1 MPTLQYKKFIY
12 VTFFLSLIFADVG
25 GTISLQ
31 GVLRDPNGT
40 TVTDGSY
47 SLTIKLYETSD
58 QVGGEVYSEVVDA
71 AIQNGVFSIE
81 LGATVTS
88 SAALD
93 LVPFNTTYYVGITV
107 EDGLEM
113 TPRTKLTVSPYSM
126 AMYGSSNIVPNTGN
140 VGLGTLDPQA
150 VLHIKDAENNAGED
164 LLLIEDNV
172 GGDQIRVEDDGTLT
186 LPTIGAK
193 VGVGTAIPDAML
205 DINSSG
211 TSDDFLSIKDGS
223 GTEKLKVDNDG
234 TLTLPTIGAKVG
246 VGTAIPDAMLDIN
259 SSGTSD
265 DFLSIKDGSGTEK
278 LKVDND
284 GTLTIPD
291 GGKLGIGTSSP
302 NATLDIKPASTD
314 NYSMLVETTDDDTT
328 FYVQNDGDLYL
339 KKNIYLY
346 GDTTAGEGRIIF
358 ADGNALLSPWKAL
371 SSYGISNAGDAF
383 INSDATGSGEGDIV
397 FSVNSATKLTID
409 NDGDVGI
416 GVTNPDNKLDVAG
429 TAQITGAVDIG
440 GNIDM
445 NSNQID
451 NLMAASADDHVVR
464 FDQIYPVGSVYINA
478 SNSANPSTYLGVGT
492 WTRIGAGKV
501 MVGQDPSDSDFNQ
514 TSDEGGNKTATLN
527 IANLAQHNHTVN
539 PASTSLSLSVSQS
552 DAGAHSH
559 TYTAPGSTPVDAGGD
574 ATDNTDVSTGG
585 TNTNEITSGVGNHN
599 HGIGVSGTVDIG
611 EFNSGQTGSGD
622 SFSILQ
628 PYIVVYMWVRTG

>member
-1 MPTLQYKKFIY
+1 MPILQYKKFIY
-12 VTFFLSLIFADVG
+12 ATFFLSLIFADVG

-140 VGLGTLDPQA
+140 VGLGTLNPQA

-164 LLLIEDNV
+164 LLLIEDNA

-193 VGVGTAIPDAML
+193 VGVGA
-205 DINSSG
+205 
-211 TSDDFLSIKDGS
+211 
-223 GTEKLKVDNDG
+223 
-234 TLTLPTIGAKVG
+234 
-246 VGTAIPDAMLDIN
+246 AIPDAMLDIN

-358 ADGNALLSPWKAL
+358 SDGNALLSPWKAL

-492 WTRIGAGKV
+492 WARIGAGKV

-585 TNTNEITSGVGNHN
+585 ANTNEITSGVGNHN

>member
-1 MPTLQYKKFIY
+1 M
-12 VTFFLSLIFADVG
+12 
-25 GTISLQ
+25 
-31 GVLRDPNGT
+31 
-40 TVTDGSY
+40 
-47 SLTIKLYETSD
+47 
-58 QVGGEVYSEVVDA
+58 
-71 AIQNGVFSIE
+71 
-81 LGATVTS
+81 
-88 SAALD
+88 
-93 LVPFNTTYYVGITV
+93 
-107 EDGLEM
+107 
-113 TPRTKLTVSPYSM
+113 
-126 AMYGSSNIVPNTGN
+126 
-140 VGLGTLDPQA
+140 
-150 VLHIKDAENNAGED
+150 
-164 LLLIEDNV
+164 
-172 GGDQIRVEDDGTLT
+172 
-186 LPTIGAK
+186 
-193 VGVGTAIPDAML
+193 
-205 DINSSG
+205 
-211 TSDDFLSIKDGS
+211 
-223 GTEKLKVDNDG
+223 
-234 TLTLPTIGAKVG
+234 
-246 VGTAIPDAMLDIN
+246 
-259 SSGTSD
+259 
-265 DFLSIKDGSGTEK
+265 
-278 LKVDND
+278 
-284 GTLTIPD
+284 
-291 GGKLGIGTSSP
+291 
-302 NATLDIKPASTD
+302 
-314 NYSMLVETTDDDTT
+314 
-328 FYVQNDGDLYL
+328 
-339 KKNIYLY
+339 
-346 GDTTAGEGRIIF
+346 
-358 ADGNALLSPWKAL
+358 
-371 SSYGISNAGDAF
+371 
-383 INSDATGSGEGDIV
+383 
-397 FSVNSATKLTID
+397 NSATKLTID

-492 WTRIGAGKV
+492 WARIGAGKV

>member
-1 MPTLQYKKFIY
+1 M
-12 VTFFLSLIFADVG
+12 
-25 GTISLQ
+25 
-31 GVLRDPNGT
+31 
-40 TVTDGSY
+40 
-47 SLTIKLYETSD
+47 
-58 QVGGEVYSEVVDA
+58 
-71 AIQNGVFSIE
+71 
-81 LGATVTS
+81 
-88 SAALD
+88 
-93 LVPFNTTYYVGITV
+93 
-107 EDGLEM
+107 
-113 TPRTKLTVSPYSM
+113 
-126 AMYGSSNIVPNTGN
+126 
-140 VGLGTLDPQA
+140 
-150 VLHIKDAENNAGED
+150 
-164 LLLIEDNV
+164 
-172 GGDQIRVEDDGTLT
+172 
-186 LPTIGAK
+186 
-193 VGVGTAIPDAML
+193 
-205 DINSSG
+205 
-211 TSDDFLSIKDGS
+211 
-223 GTEKLKVDNDG
+223 KVDNDG

-527 IANLAQHNHTVN
+527 IANLAQHTHTVN

-585 TNTNEITSGVGNHN
+585 ANTNEITSGVGNHN

>member
-164 LLLIEDNV
+164 LLLIEDNT

-193 VGVGTAIPDAML
+193 VGVGTANPDAML

-211 TSDDFLSIKDGS
+211 TSDDFLSIKDG
-223 GTEKLKVDNDG
+223 N
-234 TLTLPTIGAKVG
+234 
-246 VGTAIPDAMLDIN
+246 
-259 SSGTSD
+259 
-265 DFLSIKDGSGTEK
+265 GTEK

-451 NLMAASADDHVVR
+451 NLMAASEDDHVVR

-501 MVGQDPSDSDFNQ
+501 MVGQDGSDADFNQ

-539 PASTSLSLSVSQS
+539 PASTTLSLSVSQS

-585 TNTNEITSGVGNHN
+585 ANTNEITSGVGNHN

>member
-1 MPTLQYKKFIY
+1 MYNIKFRELIFISTLTSFIY
-12 VTFFLSLIFADVG
+12 ADVG
-25 GTISLQ
+25 GTVSLQ
-31 GVLRDPNGT
+31 GVLRDPDGT

-47 SLTIKLYETSD
+47 SLSISLYEALS
-58 QVGGEVYSEVVDA
+58 GGSAVYTEVVDA

-81 LGATVTS
+81 LGATTTS
-88 SAALD
+88 SALLD

-107 EDGLEM
+107 EDGFEM

-164 LLLIEDNV
+164 LLLLEDNS
-172 GGDQIRVEDDGTLT
+172 GGDQFRVEDDGTLT
-186 LPTIGAK
+186 LPTIGAE
-193 VGVGTAIPDAML
+193 VGIGTSSPDAIL
-205 DINSSG
+205 DINSSS
-211 TSDDFLSIKDGS
+211 TSDDFVL
-223 GTEKLKVDNDG
+223 
-234 TLTLPTIGAKVG
+234 
-246 VGTAIPDAMLDIN
+246 
-259 SSGTSD
+259 
-265 DFLSIKDGSGTEK
+265 IKDGSGTEK

-291 GGKLGIGTSSP
+291 GGKLGLGTSSP
-302 NATLDIKPASTD
+302 NATLDIKPSATD
-314 NYSMLVETTDDDTT
+314 EYSVLVETTDDDTT

-358 ADGNALLSPWKAL
+358 SDGNALLSPWKAL
-371 SSYGISNAGDAF
+371 SSYGISNSGDAF

-501 MVGQDPSDSDFNQ
+501 MVGQDPSDADFNQ

-527 IANLAQHNHTVN
+527 IANLAQHTHTVDPDN
-539 PASTSLSLSVSQS
+539 TSLSLSVTQS
-552 DAGAHSH
+552 DAGTHGH
-559 TYTAPGSTPVDAGGD
+559 RYTAPGSTSVDAGAD
-574 ATDNTDVSTGG
+574 ASDNTNNSTGG
-585 TNTNEITSGVGNHN
+585 QNTNADTYNNPGNHN
-599 HGIGVSGTVDIG
+599 HSVGVSGSVNID
-611 EFNSGQTGSGD
+611 EFDSGQTGSGS

>member
-193 VGVGTAIPDAML
+193 VGVGTAIP
-205 DINSSG
+205 
-211 TSDDFLSIKDGS
+211 
-223 GTEKLKVDNDG
+223 
-234 TLTLPTIGAKVG
+234 
-246 VGTAIPDAMLDIN
+246 
-259 SSGTSD
+259 
-265 DFLSIKDGSGTEK
+265 
-278 LKVDND
+278 
-284 GTLTIPD
+284 
-291 GGKLGIGTSSP
+291 
-302 NATLDIKPASTD
+302 
-314 NYSMLVETTDDDTT
+314 
-328 FYVQNDGDLYL
+328 
-339 KKNIYLY
+339 
-346 GDTTAGEGRIIF
+346 
-358 ADGNALLSPWKAL
+358 
-371 SSYGISNAGDAF
+371 
-383 INSDATGSGEGDIV
+383 
-397 FSVNSATKLTID
+397 
-409 NDGDVGI
+409 
-416 GVTNPDNKLDVAG
+416 
-429 TAQITGAVDIG
+429 
-440 GNIDM
+440 
-445 NSNQID
+445 
-451 NLMAASADDHVVR
+451 
-464 FDQIYPVGSVYINA
+464 
-478 SNSANPSTYLGVGT
+478 
-492 WTRIGAGKV
+492 
-501 MVGQDPSDSDFNQ
+501 
-514 TSDEGGNKTATLN
+514 
-527 IANLAQHNHTVN
+527 
-539 PASTSLSLSVSQS
+539 LSLI
-552 DAGAHSH
+552 H
-559 TYTAPGSTPVDAGGD
+559 
-574 ATDNTDVSTGG
+574 
-585 TNTNEITSGVGNHN
+585 I
-599 HGIGVSGTVDIG
+599 
-611 EFNSGQTGSGD
+611 
-622 SFSILQ
+622 
-628 PYIVVYMWVRTG
+628 

>member
-140 VGLGTLDPQA
+140 VGLGTLNPQA

-164 LLLIEDNV
+164 LLLIEDNA
-172 GGDQIRVEDDGTLT
+172 GGDQIRVED
-186 LPTIGAK
+186 
-193 VGVGTAIPDAML
+193 
-205 DINSSG
+205 
-211 TSDDFLSIKDGS
+211 
-223 GTEKLKVDNDG
+223 DG

-492 WTRIGAGKV
+492 WARIGAGKV

>member
-1 MPTLQYKKFIY
+1 MPILQYKKFIY
-12 VTFFLSLIFADVG
+12 LTFFLPLIFADVG

-140 VGLGTLDPQA
+140 VGLGTLNPQA

-164 LLLIEDNV
+164 LLLIEDNG
-172 GGDQIRVEDDGTLT
+172 GGDQIRVED
-186 LPTIGAK
+186 
-193 VGVGTAIPDAML
+193 
-205 DINSSG
+205 
-211 TSDDFLSIKDGS
+211 
-223 GTEKLKVDNDG
+223 DG

-358 ADGNALLSPWKAL
+358 SDGNALLSPWKAL

-492 WTRIGAGKV
+492 WARIGAGKV

-585 TNTNEITSGVGNHN
+585 ANTNEITSGVGNHN
-599 HGIGVSGTVDIG
+599 HDIGVSGTVDIG

>member
-1 MPTLQYKKFIY
+1 MPTLKYKKFIY

-164 LLLIEDNV
+164 LLLIEDNA

-193 VGVGTAIPDAML
+193 VGVGTAIP
-205 DINSSG
+205 
-211 TSDDFLSIKDGS
+211 
-223 GTEKLKVDNDG
+223 E
-234 TLTLPTIGAKVG
+234 
-246 VGTAIPDAMLDIN
+246 AMLDIN

-527 IANLAQHNHTVN
+527 IANLAQHTHTVN

-585 TNTNEITSGVGNHN
+585 ANTNEITSGVGNHN

>member
-1 MPTLQYKKFIY
+1 MPILQYKKFIY
-12 VTFFLSLIFADVG
+12 LTFFLPLIFADVG

-47 SLTIKLYETSD
+47 SLTIKLYETPD

-140 VGLGTLDPQA
+140 VGLGTLNPQA

-164 LLLIEDNV
+164 LLLIEDNA
-172 GGDQIRVEDDGTLT
+172 GGDQIRVED
-186 LPTIGAK
+186 
-193 VGVGTAIPDAML
+193 
-205 DINSSG
+205 
-211 TSDDFLSIKDGS
+211 
-223 GTEKLKVDNDG
+223 DG

-358 ADGNALLSPWKAL
+358 SDGNALLSPWKAL

-492 WTRIGAGKV
+492 WARIGAGKV

-574 ATDNTDVSTGG
+574 ATDETDVSTGG
-585 TNTNEITSGVGNHN
+585 ANTNEITSGVGNHN